1 MAPMSMDATWK
12 ENAKMTM
19 CLEIEEV
26 VNIGVTICLM
36 ADISVYVIEVT

>member
-1 MAPMSMDATWK
+1 MAPMNMDATWK

-19 CLEIEEV
+19 CLETEEV
-26 VNIGVTICLM
+26 VNIDVTICLM